1 MREKGVYP
9 RTRKQSTG
17 LFSAPCGWPC
27 CSTPSREIKIDPKH
41 ELGAAFYAGEGGLP
55 AHWKTVHRTVFRP
68 LRVAVL
74 FDPIPQNKNRPQA

>member
-17 LFSAPCGWPC
+17 LFSAP
-27 CSTPSREIKIDPKH
+27 
-41 ELGAAFYAGEGGLP
+41 
-55 AHWKTVHRTVFRP
+55 

-74 FDPIPQNKNRPQA
+74 FNPIPQNKNRPQA